1 MADRNEAGPRGHPGQ
16 HNFGVGERVAWSAGP
31 HREEGEGVVGA
42 LLPPTP
48 EDGQPRYRIR
58 VFVDGR
64 QSETELELVQGVLC
78 EVPRWA
84 LQMPREERL
93 RFHGGVTPPWNEE
106 IETG

>member
-1 MADRNEAGPRGHPGQ
+1 MGDTNNASPLGEPGQ
-16 HNFGVGERVAWSAGP
+16 HKFGVGERVAWSAGP
-31 HREEGEGVVGA
+31 HREEGEGVVGT

-48 EDGQPRYRIR
+48 GDGQPRYRIR

-64 QSETELELVQGVLC
+64 QSEEEVELVQGVLY